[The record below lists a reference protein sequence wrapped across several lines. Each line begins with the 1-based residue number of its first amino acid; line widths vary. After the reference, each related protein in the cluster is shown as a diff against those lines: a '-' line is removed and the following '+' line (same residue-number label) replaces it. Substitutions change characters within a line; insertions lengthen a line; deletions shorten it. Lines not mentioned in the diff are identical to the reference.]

1 MNGSKV
7 TAKLL
12 FALWLCSVSLIA
24 LLGAFT
30 IGAAM
35 FRHIQAGGDKIPEP
49 LEIVVT
55 TLAEAPS
62 LVKQAFTEV
71 SDVVTGR
78 PSALLIPKDQV
89 VKPEWK
95 HQFPA
100 PDDDG
105 YLLLSGVSPVEKR
118 SIVQLI
124 RIADG
129 NVLAKWVPD
138 WDYIHSQI
146 KHHRFA
152 PKGNSKAYRAF
163 HPLLLADGS
172 LIFNTGGSLV
182 RLPLCSSKP
191 SWVLDYPYHH
201 SIEFSA
207 SRNSVWVPSV
217 TEEFFVDN
225 KILKNK
231 LRDDSLAEV
240 SLDGKVL
247 QNLSFSRILANNQ
260 LMAQMIG
267 NTGAILNN
275 DPIHIN
281 QITVAT
287 TKSSYWNEG
296 DLLVSSRHLSSIYIY
311 RPSTDKLIWHQQG
324 PWLNQHSVHFINN
337 HQIIVLSNHV
347 YGAKLKEQFIFKD
360 KTNHINQITVA
371 TTKSSYWNEG
381 DLLVS
386 SRHLSSIYIYR
397 PSTDKLIW
405 HQQGPWLNQHSVHFI
420 NNHQIIV
427 LSNHVY
433 GAKLKEQFIFKD
445 KTNRVYLHNFN
456 TSKTNEL
463 FYEILHKLN
472 PATIYE
478 GRVQLLTNN
487 SIFIEETNNS
497 RIFKIDSDG
506 NLQWSYINFFDK
518 KYLGAV
524 SWSRYLSRDE
534 IKALVTSKSLSCD
547 MQPY

>member
-1 MNGSKV
+1 MNLSKV
-7 TAKLL
+7 NARLL

-24 LLGAFT
+24 LLGAFS

-62 LVKQAFTEV
+62 LLKQAFTELR
-71 SDVVTGR
+71 DVVTGR

-89 VKPEWK
+89 VKPGWK

-105 YLLLSGVSPVEKR
+105 YLLLSGVSPEEKQ
-118 SIVQLI
+118 SIIRLI
-124 RIADG
+124 RIEDG
-129 NVLAKWVPD
+129 HVIAKWVPD

-163 HPLLLADGS
+163 HPLLLNDGS

-191 SWVLDYPYHH
+191 SWVLSYPYHH
-201 SIEFSA
+201 SIELSA
-207 SRNSVWVPSV
+207 KGDSVWVPSV

-225 KILKNK
+225 QILKHR

-247 QNLSFSRILANNQ
+247 QNISFSKTLANNQ

-267 NTGAILNN
+267 ATGTILNA

-296 DLLVSSRHLSSIYIY
+296 DLLISSRHLSSIYIY
-311 RPSTDKLIWHQQG
+311 RPYTNQVIWHQQG
-324 PWLNQHSVHFINN
+324 PWLNQHSAHFANN
-337 HQIIVLSNHV
+337 HQIVV
-347 YGAKLKEQFIFKD
+347 F
-360 KTNHINQITVA
+360 
-371 TTKSSYWNEG
+371 
-381 DLLVS
+381 
-386 SRHLSSIYIYR
+386 
-397 PSTDKLIW
+397 
-405 HQQGPWLNQHSVHFI
+405 
-420 NNHQIIV
+420 
-427 LSNHVY
+427 SNHVY

-445 KTNRVYLHNFN
+445 KTNRIYLHDFN
-456 TSKTNEL
+456 DSKTNEL
-463 FYEILHKLN
+463 FLEIVQKLN
-472 PATIYE
+472 PTTTHE
-478 GRVQLLTNN
+478 GRVQLLKNN
-487 SIFIEETNNS
+487 SMFIEETNNS
-497 RIFKIDSDG
+497 RIFKIDPDG
-506 NLQWSYINFFDK
+506 NLQWSYINCFDEK
-518 KYLGAV
+518 NLGNIT
-524 SWSRYLSRDE
+524 WSRYLSRDE
-534 IKALVTSKSLSCD
+534 IKTLINTSSLSCNE
-547 MQPY
+547 